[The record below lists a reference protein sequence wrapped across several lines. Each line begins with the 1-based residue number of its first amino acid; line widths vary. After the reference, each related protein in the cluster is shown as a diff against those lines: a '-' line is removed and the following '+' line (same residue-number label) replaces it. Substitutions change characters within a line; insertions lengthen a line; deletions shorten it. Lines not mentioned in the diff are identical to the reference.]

1 MTDDKMKREIGL
13 QDYEAQSA
21 EALAR
26 LQYQV
31 DYSKALLGALTV
43 GNGGAIIAL
52 LTFIGNTGSKVD
64 PASMQGAFGVYGLG
78 LTFVLVAYASG
89 FFTQLYFYDVC
100 QMQAWNAQAEALGGK
115 GENEFDGAMKKGN
128 RALVAGVIVSLA
140 SLGCFVG
147 ASLLALDA
155 IT

>member
-1 MTDDKMKREIGL
+1 MTEDKMKREIGL

-31 DYSKALLGALTV
+31 DYSKALLSALTI

-64 PASMQGAFGVYGLG
+64 PASMQGAFGVYGTG
-78 LTFVLVAYASG
+78 LACVLVAYACG
-89 FFTQLYFYDVC
+89 FFTQLYFYNVC
-100 QMQAWNAQAEALGGK
+100 QMQAWNGQAEALGTTGQ
-115 GENEFDGAMKKGN
+115 NEFEADMKKGN
-128 RALVAGVIVSLA
+128 FALVAGIVAAIASLA
-140 SLGCFVG
+140 CFVG
-147 ASLLALDA
+147 ASLMALNA

>member
-1 MTDDKMKREIGL
+1 MTEANLKRAIAL
-13 QDYEAQSA
+13 QDYEQQST

-64 PASMQGAFGVYGLG
+64 PANMQGAFGTYGAG
-78 LTFVLVAYASG
+78 LAFVLVAYASG
-89 FFTQLYFYDVC
+89 FFAQLYFYNVC
-100 QMQAWNAQAEALGGK
+100 QKQAWNAQAEALGTK
-115 GENEFDGAMKKGN
+115 GENEFEGDMAKANAALGAG
-128 RALVAGVIVSLA
+128 IVSAVA
-140 SLGCFVG
+140 SLGCFVW
-147 ASLLALDA
+147 ASLLALGA

>member
-13 QDYEAQSA
+13 QDYEAQTA

-64 PASMQGAFGVYGLG
+64 PASMQIAFGIYGAG
-78 LTFVLVAYASG
+78 LACVLVAYTCG

-100 QMQAWNAQAEALGGK
+100 QKQAWNAQAEALGGK
-115 GENEFDGAMKKGN
+115 GENEFDGAMNKGN
-128 RALVAGVIVSLA
+128 RALVGGVIASLA
-140 SLGCFVG
+140 SLSCFVG
-147 ASLLALDA
+147 ASLLALRS